1 MRFFARFS
9 HCAVLCLIPV
19 LALFAVP
26 AHARGEGQLA
36 QAINTYR
43 AHPSQCASNTPRAL
57 SPLALKSKLAL
68 PVGFGGDLRETLKA
82 SGYRAV
88 SVRTIRL
95 VGAPDADA
103 AFDMLQRRYCGALLD
118 TDFADIGISRAANEW
133 RVVLAKPLLDGHLG
147 DKETAGNALLAQVNA
162 ARAQPRMCGRKPYA
176 AARPLAWN
184 PALEAAAQEHSRSMA
199 DENYFAHQDLNG
211 DLPKERARAA
221 GYTGRQVGEN
231 IASGQ
236 GSATKAMQGW
246 LASPGHCANLMNPMF
261 TQVGAAYGTNSRSH
275 AGVYWTMVFGAP

>member
-1 MRFFARFS
+1 MRPTARS
-9 HCAVLCLIPV
+9 YLLLCLIP
-19 LALFAVP
+19 LFALFTGSAQ
-26 AHARGEGQLA
+26 ASGEGQLA
-36 QAINTYR
+36 QAINDYR
-43 AHPSQCASNTPRAL
+43 AQPSRCASNTPRAL

-68 PVGFGGDLRETLKA
+68 PIGFGGDLRETLKA

-103 AFDMLQRRYCGALLD
+103 AFDMLQRRYCAALLD
-118 TDFADIGISRAANEW
+118 TDFADIGITRAANEW
-133 RVVLAKPLLDGHLG
+133 RVVLAKPLLDGRLE
-147 DKETAGNALLAQVNA
+147 DKQTAGKTLLAQVNA

-176 AARPLAWN
+176 ATRPLAWN
-184 PALEAAAQEHSRSMA
+184 AALETAAQQHSLAMA
-199 DENYFAHQDLNG
+199 NESYFAHIDPNG
-211 DLPKERARAA
+211 DLPEDRARAA
-221 GYTGRQVGEN
+221 GYGGRQVGEN

-236 GSATKAMQGW
+236 GSATTAMQGW

-261 TQVGAAYGTNSRSH
+261 TQVGAAYGTNARSH